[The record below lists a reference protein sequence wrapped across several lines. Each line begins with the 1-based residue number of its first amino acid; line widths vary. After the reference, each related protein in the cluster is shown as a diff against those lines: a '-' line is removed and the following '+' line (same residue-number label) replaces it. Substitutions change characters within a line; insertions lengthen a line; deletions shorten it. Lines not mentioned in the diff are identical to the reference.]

1 NAFLDIQAFCFYNFP
16 DAEEEAYLEKK
27 LNALAPHVPVKCFG
41 NYLSEFSCA
50 AIENQEAD
58 HLAKQIALWYYLLY
72 DCGTGKQNVRN
83 VSRVDELFGASTII
97 YPKLGELLSE
107 ARKAEDYKEQT
118 KATIQLSKELWY
130 TALSNNSI
138 RENLKTMMRHCWKS
152 LSETDREGNRQA
164 ADHLWVKVTEF
175 DKSWELSDKVP
186 DIQDFK
192 NFWTLKEIR
201 DLSEAEHR
209 RWNTMKILD

>member
-72 DCGTGKQNVRN
+72 DCSRGKQNVRN
-83 VSRVDELFGASTII
+83 VSKVDEPFEASLLMD
-97 YPKLGELLSE
+97 PKLGELLDE
-107 ARKAEDYKEQT
+107 ARKIKDYKEQT
-118 KATIQLSKELWY
+118 KATIRLSKQLWY
-130 TALSNNSI
+130 TALSNGAI
-138 RENLKTMMRHCWKS
+138 RKNL
-152 LSETDREGNRQA
+152 
-164 ADHLWVKVTEF
+164 
-175 DKSWELSDKVP
+175 
-186 DIQDFK
+186 
-192 NFWTLKEIR
+192 
-201 DLSEAEHR
+201 
-209 RWNTMKILD
+209 NT